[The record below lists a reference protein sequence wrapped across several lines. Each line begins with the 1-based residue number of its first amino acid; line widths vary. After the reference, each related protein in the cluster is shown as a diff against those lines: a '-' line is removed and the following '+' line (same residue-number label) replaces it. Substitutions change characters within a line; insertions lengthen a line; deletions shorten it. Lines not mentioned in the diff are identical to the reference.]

1 MGTDELRNFIF
12 SQQDEQMQLA
22 EQLRRVASS
31 EAMLTLEHKL
41 EASHEV
47 ANELS
52 AKPSSH
58 LSVSSSQ
65 PWSAHRGGG
74 DEQSRVGGGGKDNV
88 QQKRDRL
95 CNAMAPGWRNCTN
108 RNWF

>member
-1 MGTDELRNFIF
+1 MGKDELRNFIF

-65 PWSAHRGGG
+65 PWSAHRGVVMNNRGS
-74 DEQSRVGGGGKDNV
+74 EEEEKTTCSRKGIG
-88 QQKRDRL
+88 
-95 CNAMAPGWRNCTN
+95 
-108 RNWF
+108 